1 MNIFKSFLKTVYNLK
16 EYDFYDDDE
25 IISFD
30 NYDY

>member
-1 MNIFKSFLKTVYNLK
+1 MNIFKSILKKFYNLN
-16 EYDFYDDDE
+16 EYDFYDDE